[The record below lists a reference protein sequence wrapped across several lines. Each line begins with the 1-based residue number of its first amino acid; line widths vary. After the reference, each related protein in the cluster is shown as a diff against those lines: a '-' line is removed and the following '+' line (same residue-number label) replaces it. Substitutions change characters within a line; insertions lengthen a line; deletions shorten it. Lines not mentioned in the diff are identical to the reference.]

1 LLVKPIKEKRLDLVE
16 QYREILT
23 NELDMV
29 LLDESVSLKAA
40 ELRAKYGIR
49 TPDAIQLASV
59 MSKKGEVFITNDER
73 LDVVKEI
80 KVLTLNDL

>member
-1 LLVKPIKEKRLDLVE
+1 MLVKPIKEKRLDLVE

>member
-73 LDVVKEI
+73 LDVEKEI